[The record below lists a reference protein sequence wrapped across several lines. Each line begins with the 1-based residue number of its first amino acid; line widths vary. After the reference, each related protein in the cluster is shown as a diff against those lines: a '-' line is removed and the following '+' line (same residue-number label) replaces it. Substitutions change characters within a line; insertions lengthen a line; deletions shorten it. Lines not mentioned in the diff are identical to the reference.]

1 MVDLD
6 AHACAVTV
14 TGFRERKQAGDI
26 AILVDPQLGSPIGA
40 LWISDADIL
49 YDDQA
54 CAAPGS

>member
-6 AHACAVTV
+6 AHARAMAV
-14 TGFRERKQAGDI
+14 TGFRERKQAGNI
-26 AILVDPQLGSPIGA
+26 AVFVDPQLGGPIGA
-40 LWISDADIL
+40 LRIFDADVL